1 MVEKYRQRKYVDDID
16 YLKNDVLNTSKYPI
30 LLIDTIV
37 KNGKL
42 IESYKL
48 ELEQIKKEKG
58 L

>member
-1 MVEKYRQRKYVDDID
+1 MKREEEIVILIG
-16 YLKNDVLNTSKYPI
+16 YLKNDVLSTSKYPS
-30 LLIDTIV
+30 LIVDTIV

-42 IESYKL
+42 IESYKI

>member
-1 MVEKYRQRKYVDDID
+1 MKREEEIQILID
-16 YLKNDVLNTSKYPI
+16 YLKNDVLSTSKYPI
-30 LLIDTIV
+30 LLTDTIV

-42 IESYKL
+42 IESYKF

>member
-1 MVEKYRQRKYVDDID
+1 MKREDEIVILID
-16 YLKNDVLNTSKYPI
+16 FLKEDVIRTSKRFSA
-30 LLIDTIV
+30 LLSDTII

-42 IESYKL
+42 IESYKI